1 MTGTDV
7 FLYPASNQTMINANA
22 DWEPAETPMAVM
34 WTGVSNWAQPRA
46 EQTDDSCTG
55 KLALL
60 LSLVMLIVTAV

>member
-22 DWEPAETPMAVM
+22 DWEPAETPTAAALMV
-34 WTGVSNWAQPRA
+34 VSNWAQPLA
-46 EQTDDSCTG
+46 EQTDASCTG
-55 KLALL
+55 KSVPL